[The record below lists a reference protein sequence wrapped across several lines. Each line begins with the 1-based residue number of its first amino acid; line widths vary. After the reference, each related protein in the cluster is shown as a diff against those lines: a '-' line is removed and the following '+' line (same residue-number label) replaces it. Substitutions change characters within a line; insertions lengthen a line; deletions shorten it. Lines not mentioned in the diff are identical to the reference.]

1 MPWTRD
7 IVQARQVLAATA
19 LALAVLAAVRASWSP

>member
-1 MPWTRD
+1 VTWARD
-7 IVQARQVLAATA
+7 TDQTRQVLAATA